1 MEVEDSTPTNVAAMT
16 EERRKTRYARGQE
29 RRDALVDAAIGV
41 IGTRGLERVSF
52 RSVAETAGFPPST
65 TSYFFG
71 SVGQLIDAAITRIAE
86 NVTAK
91 VTALLDV
98 ANAGGLTRDD
108 LADAIMDLVS
118 LLSSPEDDDSL
129 VQFEA
134 YLAVRR
140 RPELADSVHRIMRMI
155 EEAAEAALGAFGIA
169 EPHLPARHFLALIDG
184 YTLHEIARPTPGG
197 NRAELK
203 DALLRVLD
211 SYAPRG

>member
-16 EERRKTRYARGQE
+16 EERRKTRYARGRE

-71 SVGQLIDAAITRIAE
+71 SVGELIDAAITRIAE

-98 ANAGGLTRDD
+98 AHTGGLTRDD

-118 LLSSPEDDDSL
+118 MLSSPEDDDSL

-140 RPELADSVHRIMRMI
+140 RPELTDSVHRIMRMI
-155 EEAAEAALGAFGIA
+155 EEAAEAALGAFGIP

-197 NRAELK
+197 NRTALR
-203 DALLRVLD
+203 DALFRVLD
-211 SYAPRG
+211 SYDRAP